1 MIGRVYRGERVA
13 GLVRYL
19 YGPGRHN
26 EHVDA
31 RLVAAWDAHTPGE
44 LAAMEP
50 PVGERGAADYRPM
63 IDSLELA
70 LALRAKGER
79 LPVWHCPLR
88 VAPGDRSLSD
98 AEWAQVAR
106 DVMDRT
112 GIAKRGD
119 DGGARWV
126 AVRHDAD
133 SIHLVAVLARQDGR
147 QCHPEFDHLR
157 VREACLAAEVRYGL
171 VSTAP
176 ADGTATP
183 ANTRAETEKAA
194 RTGRGEEARSQL
206 RREVRAE
213 AVGASSVEE
222 FLAGLRGR
230 GLFVRERYSTVPGQ
244 EQVLTGYAVAAAGD
258 RDRVGELVYFGG
270 GKLAADLSLP
280 RLQARWATA
289 TRSGDGVGPARLV
302 AGDRAGVLRDT
313 AAHARAAAGQLTA
326 ATAGVGPGGAGAHPA
341 GVAGLTLA
349 AGDALVGAA
358 AAFEGS
364 FGGPLTAAA
373 EAYDR
378 AARLPRS
385 AEGTARWEQG
395 DAARRLHG
403 AARAVVS
410 AGRLAS
416 RSDRAA
422 GMELI
427 AALVTLTGTVARLHA
442 AHGRLD
448 QARAAHAAQQ
458 QIRSWQDTRA
468 GLSASRATPGQAVAT
483 PAKRPAVATSTHR
496 GEALR
501 PGHSR

>member
-1 MIGRVYRGERVA
+1 VIGRVYRGERVA

-112 GIAKRGD
+112 GIARRGD
-119 DGGARWV
+119 DGGARCV

-147 QCHPEFDHLR
+147 RCHPEFDHLR

-213 AVGASSVEE
+213 AVGASNVEE

-258 RDRVGELVYFGG
+258 RDRAGELVYFGG

-280 RLQARWATA
+280 RLAERWATSGAADSPADGQAAAGRAGLLRDA
-289 TRSGDGVGPARLV
+289 TGHAQ
-302 AGDRAGVLRDT
+302 AAAGVLEAVTGQVAGGADP
-313 AAHARAAAGQLTA
+313 AGEAAG
-326 ATAGVGPGGAGAHPA
+326 V
-341 GVAGLTLA
+341 TLA
-349 AGDALVGAA
+349 AGEALVAA
-358 AAFEGS
+358 AAVFEGS
-364 FGGPLTAAA
+364 FGGPLTPAAA
-373 EAYDR
+373 AYDR
-378 AARLPRS
+378 AARPPR
-385 AEGTARWEQG
+385 AGGGQVRWEQG
-395 DAARRLHG
+395 EAARRLQN
-403 AARAVVS
+403 ASRAVAR
-410 AGRLAS
+410 AGRLVGRA
-416 RSDRAA
+416 DRTG
-422 GMELI
+422 GMDLV
-427 AALVTLTGTVARLHA
+427 AALVTLVGTVARLHA
-442 AHGRLD
+442 ASGRTQ

-458 QIRSWQDTRA
+458 QVRDWRDGRPGLAGSGQPLGRA
-468 GLSASRATPGQAVAT
+468 VPGLAQRPAATPPVYRSE
-483 PAKRPAVATSTHR
+483 PPRR
-496 GEALR
+496 GLTR
-501 PGHSR
+501 